1 MCPLVIIWIFK
12 FIVHQVHTDFSF
24 YFKTLKSASRSDH
37 PEDGIYGVWSLKNW
51 NSVISWFSWFP
62 NDDATM
68 ELTSKLFDFFL
79 YYFNIFYFIFK
90 FTNIHFNFNSN
101 SATSDA
107 STAPSTKS
115 SPAIS
120 LQFNRAKIELENG
133 NQVSFV

>member
-24 YFKTLKSASRSDH
+24 YFKTSKSARAEVITLKMESMGLIVKELELCHLLDLLVSKWRSM
-37 PEDGIYGVWSLKNW
+37 PLW
-51 NSVISWFSWFP
+51 NS
-62 NDDATM
+62 DLT
-68 ELTSKLFDFFL
+68 TSKLFNFFCIIL
-79 YYFNIFYFIFK
+79 IWLIDNIFYFIFK

-115 SPAIS
+115 SPAI
-120 LQFNRAKIELENG
+120 FIT
-133 NQVSFV
+133 V